1 MLPPVMD
8 DEQLKVVIVSDTHGR
23 HRRVEVPDGD
33 LLIHA
38 GDFTAGGRWSDVDEI
53 DDWLGGFSHDQ
64 KIVVAGN
71 CDGCCEGAADEVRSR
86 LTHATYLM
94 DEAVEFR
101 GLTIW
106 GSPWQPEFMNLAFN
120 LPRGEALAERWA
132 QMPDSVDI
140 LVTHGPPA
148 GILDRTSRG
157 ERVGDEALRRRADEV
172 SPKLHA
178 FGHVH
183 ESSGR
188 EDSGDTTF
196 INAACNS
203 ASDVPA
209 VVYME
214 MPAD

>member
-1 MLPPVMD
+1 MQQ
-8 DEQLKVVIVSDTHGR
+8 ERLKLVIVSDTHGR
-23 HRRVEVPDGD
+23 HRRVDVPEGD

-38 GDFTAGGRWSDVDEI
+38 GDFTAGGRMSDVDEI
-53 DDWLGGFSHDQ
+53 DDWLGGFDHER

-71 CDGCCEGAADEVRSR
+71 CDGCCEGAADAVRAR
-86 LTHATYLM
+86 FTNATYLI
-94 DEAVEFR
+94 DEAVEYR

-132 QMPDSVDI
+132 QMPEDLDI
-140 LVTHGPPA
+140 LVTHGPPE

-157 ERVGDEALRRRADEV
+157 ERVGDAALRRRVDEV
-172 SPKLHA
+172 GPRLHA

-188 EDSGDTTF
+188 EDRDGTIY

-209 VVYME
+209 VVYLDAHSE
-214 MPAD
+214 SA